1 MKAHTAKTRTFRQS
15 RAPHDKILCLAL
27 PIEFKMAISFILGAS
42 MELQA
47 VLWKEEDMYI
57 IKEVTTGVTTQGRT
71 IEEAVQNLKEAL
83 ELYLEE
89 FQDILG

>member
-1 MKAHTAKTRTFRQS
+1 MT
-15 RAPHDKILCLAL
+15 
-27 PIEFKMAISFILGAS
+27 ISFILGAR
-42 MELQA
+42 MGFQA

-71 IEEAVQNLKEAL
+71 IEEAIQNLKEAL

-89 FQDILG
+89 FPEIVEKSR

>member
-1 MKAHTAKTRTFRQS
+1 
-15 RAPHDKILCLAL
+15 
-27 PIEFKMAISFILGAS
+27 

-47 VLWKEEDMYI
+47 VLWKEEDMYV

-83 ELYLEE
+83 ELCLEE

>member
-1 MKAHTAKTRTFRQS
+1 
-15 RAPHDKILCLAL
+15 
-27 PIEFKMAISFILGAS
+27 MAISFNLGAS

-89 FQDILG
+89 FPEIREKSR

>member
-1 MKAHTAKTRTFRQS
+1 
-15 RAPHDKILCLAL
+15 
-27 PIEFKMAISFILGAS
+27 MAISFILGAN

-89 FQDILG
+89 FPEIVEKSR

>member
-1 MKAHTAKTRTFRQS
+1 
-15 RAPHDKILCLAL
+15 
-27 PIEFKMAISFILGAS
+27 

-71 IEEAVQNLKEAL
+71 IEEAIQNLKEAL

-89 FQDILG
+89 SPETVEKSR

>member
-1 MKAHTAKTRTFRQS
+1 
-15 RAPHDKILCLAL
+15 
-27 PIEFKMAISFILGAS
+27 MAISFILGAT

-57 IKEVTTGVTTQGRT
+57 IKDVATGVTSQGRT

-89 FQDILG
+89 FPEIVEKSR

>member
-1 MKAHTAKTRTFRQS
+1 
-15 RAPHDKILCLAL
+15 
-27 PIEFKMAISFILGAS
+27 MAVSFILGAN

-57 IKEVTTGVTTQGRT
+57 IKEVVTGVTTQGRT

-89 FQDILG
+89 FPEIREKSR

>member
-1 MKAHTAKTRTFRQS
+1 
-15 RAPHDKILCLAL
+15 
-27 PIEFKMAISFILGAS
+27 MAISFNLGAS

-89 FQDILG
+89 FPEIVEKSR

>member
-1 MKAHTAKTRTFRQS
+1 MTCIF
-15 RAPHDKILCLAL
+15 
-27 PIEFKMAISFILGAS
+27 EAS

-47 VLWKEEDMYI
+47 VLWKEEDMYV

>member
-1 MKAHTAKTRTFRQS
+1 MV
-15 RAPHDKILCLAL
+15 
-27 PIEFKMAISFILGAS
+27 ISFNLGAS

-71 IEEAVQNLKEAL
+71 IEEAIQNLKEAL

-89 FQDILG
+89 IPEILEKSR

>member
-1 MKAHTAKTRTFRQS
+1 MATSFTL
-15 RAPHDKILCLAL
+15 RAN
-27 PIEFKMAISFILGAS
+27 

-71 IEEAVQNLKEAL
+71 IEEAIQNLKEAL
-83 ELYLEE
+83 ELYLP
-89 FQDILG
+89 QAASVP

>member
-1 MKAHTAKTRTFRQS
+1 
-15 RAPHDKILCLAL
+15 
-27 PIEFKMAISFILGAS
+27 MAISFILGAS

-57 IKEVTTGVTTQGRT
+57 IKDVTTGVTTQGRT
-71 IEEAVQNLKEAL
+71 IEEVIQNLKELL

-89 FQDILG
+89 FPEIVEKSR

>member
-1 MKAHTAKTRTFRQS
+1 
-15 RAPHDKILCLAL
+15 
-27 PIEFKMAISFILGAS
+27 MAISFILGAS

-57 IKEVTTGVTTQGRT
+57 IKDVATGVKTQGRT

-89 FQDILG
+89 FPEIVEKSR

>member
-1 MKAHTAKTRTFRQS
+1 
-15 RAPHDKILCLAL
+15 
-27 PIEFKMAISFILGAS
+27 MAISFILGAG

-57 IKEVTTGVTTQGRT
+57 IKEVVTGVTTQGRT

-89 FQDILG
+89 FPEIREKSR

>member
-1 MKAHTAKTRTFRQS
+1 
-15 RAPHDKILCLAL
+15 
-27 PIEFKMAISFILGAS
+27 MATSFILGAS

-47 VLWKEEDMYI
+47 VPWKEEDMYI

-89 FQDILG
+89 FPETVEKSR

>member
-1 MKAHTAKTRTFRQS
+1 
-15 RAPHDKILCLAL
+15 
-27 PIEFKMAISFILGAS
+27 MAISFILGAT

-89 FQDILG
+89 FPEIREKSK

>member
-1 MKAHTAKTRTFRQS
+1 
-15 RAPHDKILCLAL
+15 
-27 PIEFKMAISFILGAS
+27 MATSFILGAT

-89 FQDILG
+89 FPEIVEKSR

>member
-1 MKAHTAKTRTFRQS
+1 MV
-15 RAPHDKILCLAL
+15 
-27 PIEFKMAISFILGAS
+27 ISFNLGAS

-71 IEEAVQNLKEAL
+71 IEEAIQNLKEAL

-89 FQDILG
+89 VPEILEKSR

>member
-1 MKAHTAKTRTFRQS
+1 
-15 RAPHDKILCLAL
+15 
-27 PIEFKMAISFILGAS
+27 MATSFILGAS
-42 MELQA
+42 LELQA

-71 IEEAVQNLKEAL
+71 IEEAIQNLKEAL

-89 FQDILG
+89 SPETVEKSR

>member
-1 MKAHTAKTRTFRQS
+1 
-15 RAPHDKILCLAL
+15 
-27 PIEFKMAISFILGAS
+27 MAVSFILEAT

-71 IEEAVQNLKEAL
+71 IEEAFQNLKEAL

-89 FQDILG
+89 FPEIREKSR

>member
-1 MKAHTAKTRTFRQS
+1 
-15 RAPHDKILCLAL
+15 
-27 PIEFKMAISFILGAS
+27 MAISFILGAT

-57 IKEVTTGVTTQGRT
+57 IKDVATGVTTQGRT
-71 IEEAVQNLKEAL
+71 IEEAIQNLKEAL

-89 FQDILG
+89 FPEIVEKSR

>member
-1 MKAHTAKTRTFRQS
+1 
-15 RAPHDKILCLAL
+15 
-27 PIEFKMAISFILGAS
+27 MAISFILGAR

-89 FQDILG
+89 FPEIVEKSR

>member
-1 MKAHTAKTRTFRQS
+1 
-15 RAPHDKILCLAL
+15 
-27 PIEFKMAISFILGAS
+27 MAISFILGAN

-57 IKEVTTGVTTQGRT
+57 IKDVATGVTTQGRT

-89 FQDILG
+89 FPEIVEKSR

>member
-1 MKAHTAKTRTFRQS
+1 
-15 RAPHDKILCLAL
+15 
-27 PIEFKMAISFILGAS
+27 
-42 MELQA
+42 
-47 VLWKEEDMYI
+47 LWKEEDMYV

>member
-1 MKAHTAKTRTFRQS
+1 MQ
-15 RAPHDKILCLAL
+15 LAL
-27 PIEFKMAISFILGAS
+27 PIEFKMATGFILRANV
-42 MELQA
+42 ELQA

-71 IEEAVQNLKEAL
+71 IEEAIQNLKEAL

-89 FQDILG
+89 FPEIVEKSR

>member
-1 MKAHTAKTRTFRQS
+1 
-15 RAPHDKILCLAL
+15 
-27 PIEFKMAISFILGAS
+27 MASSFILRAN

-57 IKEVTTGVTTQGRT
+57 IKDVTTGVTTQGRT

-89 FQDILG
+89 FPEIVEKSR

>member
-1 MKAHTAKTRTFRQS
+1 
-15 RAPHDKILCLAL
+15 
-27 PIEFKMAISFILGAS
+27 MAISFILGAG

-57 IKEVTTGVTTQGRT
+57 IKDVATGVTTQGRT

-89 FQDILG
+89 FPEIREKSR